1 MLEGRAILFGERWHR
16 LLPGWEQRRHGHREN
31 PGDPWPRAAATAQ
44 HTPNSK
50 TGIVLVVLGLLE
62 RATHTRT
69 PHTHTPYMQHTCS
82 TDTPSHTHR
91 THIHTLH
98 IQHTHTPLS
107 THNAHTTHTR
117 HTHTLTRNVP
127 YFFPQVSLYVLR
139 LNPSS
144 PSDAPRAGKPE
155 RKAGRFALGKSLR
168 LPHAIRLSR
177 ETFTARCPAD
187 QKARP
192 LGAGG
197 RSTRARAARRGAIRN
212 REGRRALRFS
222 QTGQPH
228 VPYLLD
234 ACAAGSFSE
243 VA

>member
-98 IQHTHTPLS
+98 IQHTRG
-107 THNAHTTHTR
+107 THTR
-117 HTHTLTRNVP
+117 TQAPHTRAAHARSLAMFHI
-127 YFFPQVSLYVLR
+127 FFPGLSVRS
-139 LNPSS
+139 
-144 PSDAPRAGKPE
+144 APKPE
-155 RKAGRFALGKSLR
+155 
-168 LPHAIRLSR
+168 LSFR
-177 ETFTARCPAD
+177 
-187 QKARP
+187 RP
-192 LGAGG
+192 L
-197 RSTRARAARRGAIRN
+197 SWKTRKKSRP
-212 REGRRALRFS
+212 LCTS
-222 QTGQPH
+222 
-228 VPYLLD
+228 
-234 ACAAGSFSE
+234 
-243 VA
+243 

>member
-1 MLEGRAILFGERWHR
+1 MQHR
-16 LLPGWEQRRHGHREN
+16 
-31 PGDPWPRAAATAQ
+31 
-44 HTPNSK
+44 HT
-50 TGIVLVVLGLLE
+50 L
-62 RATHTRT
+62 THT
-69 PHTHTPYMQHTCS
+69 PHTHTHT
-82 TDTPSHTHR
+82 
-91 THIHTLH
+91 
-98 IQHTHTPLS
+98 
-107 THNAHTTHTR
+107 AHTTHTHTTQHTHCTYNTHAAHTHVHRR
-117 HTHTLTRNVP
+117 HTRMQHTRTHTRCSV
-127 YFFPQVSLYVLR
+127 FFSRVSLYVLR

-155 RKAGRFALGKSLR
+155 RKAGRFALRKSLR
-168 LPHAIRLSR
+168 LAHAIRLSR

-212 REGRRALRFS
+212 REGRRALCFS

>member
-117 HTHTLTRNVP
+117 HTHVHRRHTRVQHTHAHSRCSV
-127 YFFPQVSLYVLR
+127 FFSPGLSVRSAPKPELSFR
-139 LNPSS
+139 RPSS
-144 PSDAPRAGKPE
+144 WKT
-155 RKAGRFALGKSLR
+155 RKKS
-168 LPHAIRLSR
+168 
-177 ETFTARCPAD
+177 
-187 QKARP
+187 RP
-192 LGAGG
+192 LCT
-197 RSTRARAARRGAIRN
+197 S
-212 REGRRALRFS
+212 
-222 QTGQPH
+222 
-228 VPYLLD
+228 
-234 ACAAGSFSE
+234 
-243 VA
+243 